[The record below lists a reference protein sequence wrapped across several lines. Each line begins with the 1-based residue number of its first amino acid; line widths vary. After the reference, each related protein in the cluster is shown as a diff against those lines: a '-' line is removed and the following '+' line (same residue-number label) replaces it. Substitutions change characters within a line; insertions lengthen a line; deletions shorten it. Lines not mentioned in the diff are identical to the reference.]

1 MNSSNFRTFPAVL
14 SADGETLKASTR
26 GAQRRGGGVWG
37 GVSPPH
43 ESWWSESRSDSLHQ
57 PGGKAPRTQ
66 TNRQIRCAG
75 RSGIRAGRFLP
86 GLLLLALLAGCAGSE
101 PPPTLDETFMAIV
114 AEARDTAGS
123 PGLSAAV
130 AVNGELIWSGASG
143 LADVENG
150 VPAAADSVYRIAS
163 ISKPVAG
170 TALMQLV
177 DQGAIDLDAEI
188 QTYFPTFPEKEFP
201 ITVRHL
207 MTHTSGIRHYNPG
220 EMDMKDHFDTIEA
233 AIQIFKDDPLL
244 FEPGTQYSYS
254 SYAWNIVAGIVENVS
269 GQTFDDYLQ
278 QNVWGPSG
286 MEVTYLEHQGDI
298 VPNRVRQYVKREDA
312 AGVVNAPFAD
322 LSIKWAGGGMI
333 AAAPDLVRFALAL
346 DAETILPADIHAR
359 MTTPYQL
366 ADGTMSE
373 YALGWRIST
382 DEMGTW
388 IAHSGGA
395 TGGSTRLLRLPER
408 GVAVAVFSNV
418 QNAEGLAETARRL
431 ADAALEHTPEP

>member
-1 MNSSNFRTFPAVL
+1 MNSSTFRASNARIPAVL
-14 SADGETLKASTR
+14 
-26 GAQRRGGGVWG
+26 
-37 GVSPPH
+37 
-43 ESWWSESRSDSLHQ
+43 
-57 PGGKAPRTQ
+57 
-66 TNRQIRCAG
+66 
-75 RSGIRAGRFLP
+75 
-86 GLLLLALLAGCAGSE
+86 LLGLLAGCAGSE
-101 PPPTLDETFMAIV
+101 PEPTLDETFAAIV

-150 VPAAADSVYRIAS
+150 VSATADSVYRIAS

-170 TALMQLV
+170 TAIMQLV
-177 DQGAIDLDAEI
+177 DQGAIDLDAEV
-188 QTYFPTFPEKEFP
+188 QTYFPAFPEKELP
-201 ITVRHL
+201 VTVRHL

-220 EMDMKDHFDTIEA
+220 EMDMKDHFDTTEA
-233 AIQIFKDDPLL
+233 AIEIFKDDPLL
-244 FEPGTQYSYS
+244 FEPGSQYSYS
-254 SYAWNIVAGIVENVS
+254 SYAWNIVAGIVESVS
-269 GQTFDDYLQ
+269 GQNFGDYLQ
-278 QNVWGPSG
+278 ENVWRPAG

-298 VPNRVRQYVKREDA
+298 VPNRVRQYVKREDS
-312 AGVVNAPFAD
+312 AGVLNAPFAD

-333 AAAPDLVRFALAL
+333 STAPDLVRFALAL

-366 ADGTMSE
+366 TDGTMSE

-388 IAHSGGA
+388 VAHSGGA

-418 QNAEGLAETARRL
+418 QSAEGLPDAARRL
-431 ADAALEHTPEP
+431 AEAALESPATE

>member
-1 MNSSNFRTFPAVL
+1 MNSSNFRTFPADL
-14 SADGETLKASTR
+14 SADGETLKASSR

-37 GVSPPH
+37 GVSP
-43 ESWWSESRSDSLHQ
+43 
-57 PGGKAPRTQ
+57 
-66 TNRQIRCAG
+66 
-75 RSGIRAGRFLP
+75 LP

-130 AVNGELIWSGASG
+130 AVNGALIWTGASG

-150 VPAAADSVYRIAS
+150 VPATPDSVYRIAS

-418 QNAEGLAETARRL
+418 QSAGGLPEAARRL
-431 ADAALEHTPEP
+431 AEAALEHTPEP